1 MTFATGQGYK
11 LTEVYTNGK
20 LDPYASCRAAGEF
33 FTTTWEAVDELIF
46 VKLNSSL
53 ISFSSFRAFSHVI
66 FRYSDRCFSERSGI
80 LLTISI

>member
-33 FTTTWEAVDELIF
+33 FTTTWEAVDELI
-46 VKLNSSL
+46 L
-53 ISFSSFRAFSHVI
+53 
-66 FRYSDRCFSERSGI
+66 
-80 LLTISI
+80 

>member
-1 MTFATGQGYK
+1 MTFAAGQGYK

-46 VKLNSSL
+46 VKLRICTTIPTGYVLSL
-53 ISFSSFRAFSHVI
+53 PTSRIPM
-66 FRYSDRCFSERSGI
+66 
-80 LLTISI
+80 

>member
-46 VKLNSSL
+46 VKLRDL
-53 ISFSSFRAFSHVI
+53 YDYTYWVCPKFTDFRI
-66 FRYSDRCFSERSGI
+66 P
-80 LLTISI
+80 T

>member
-1 MTFATGQGYK
+1 MAQARDAYERFMTFAAGQGYK

-46 VKLNSSL
+46 VKLRDL
-53 ISFSSFRAFSHVI
+53 YDYTYWVCPKFTDFRI
-66 FRYSDRCFSERSGI
+66 PM
-80 LLTISI
+80 